1 MANSDYIWKAKVFRK
16 PKVWC
21 LTGLYELED
30 VKAFESE
37 SSNPSFNAGISSTL
51 VAALSGVPIGGSVD
65 LKAWKTIKEG
75 TEMKGPDVWAAQYQR
90 LDVAYF
96 KTKESTTTEPS
107 LPVHIEL
114 LADFSRPAGERRSD
128 KEKADGVAINLEKP
142 DSDVSFEEQD
152 DEEKYWKAFDVA
164 EKRIVEKGAPAEG
177 KAAGK

>member
-21 LTGLYELED
+21 LTGLYEFED

-37 SSNPSFNAGISSTL
+37 SSNPSFNASIGSAL

-75 TEMKGPDVWAAQYQR
+75 TETKGPAVWAAQYQR

-96 KTKESTTTEPS
+96 RKKESATAPS
-107 LPVHIEL
+107 LPVQIEL
-114 LADFSRPAGERRSD
+114 LADFSRPAGERRGAE
-128 KEKADGVAINLEKP
+128 EKADGVAMGLEKP
-142 DSDVSFEEQD
+142 DPDNSFEEQD
-152 DEEKYWKAFDVA
+152 EEEKYWKAFDVA
-164 EKRIVEKGAPAEG
+164 EKRILENRAAEA
-177 KAAGK
+177 KVAGQ